1 MRRLYTPNDF
11 KIRTE
16 GDWEFDCQLFAGS
29 GAGLNYVAEIA
40 ARWAAKASGT
50 YDTGPI
56 LAPAG
61 VFFSKTGAQLL
72 AQTGTSAITGWSVAC
87 YGTYDYRAYLMSLE
101 NNVDPEAIPPGFTL
115 PTTSWVQ
122 WALPQSET
130 TPTWTN
136 PLVALGTSAF
146 SPEPWVAVRFVATC
160 TSATGDIA
168 VAVVRI
174 P

>member
-1 MRRLYTPNDF
+1 M
-11 KIRTE
+11 
-16 GDWEFDCQLFAGS
+16 AGS
-29 GAGLNYVAEIA
+29 GAGLNYVAEVV

-50 YDTGPI
+50 YDTGPVV
-56 LAPAG
+56 APAG
-61 VFFSKTGAQLL
+61 SFFSKTGAQLL
-72 AQTGTSAITGWSVAC
+72 AQSGTTSITGWSVAC
-87 YGTYDYRAYLMSLE
+87 YGTYDYRAFLMAQA
-101 NNVDPEAIPPGFTL
+101 NNVDGFAIPPGFTL

-136 PLVALGTSAF
+136 PIVAFGTSAF

-168 VAVVRI
+168 VALVRI

>member
-1 MRRLYTPNDF
+1 MRHIVKP
-11 KIRTE
+11 
-16 GDWEFDCQLFAGS
+16 GWFDLQQFGGS
-29 GAGLNYVAEIA
+29 GAGLNYVAEVV

-50 YDTGPI
+50 YDTGP
-56 LAPAG
+56 LLVPAG

-72 AQTGTSAITGWSVAC
+72 AQTGTSSINGWSVAC
-87 YGTYDYRAYLMSLE
+87 YGTYDYRAYLASLSPPP
-101 NNVDPEAIPPGFTL
+101 PEIPAGFTL

-122 WALPQSET
+122 WALPQTET

-136 PLVALGTSAF
+136 PIVALGVSAF

-168 VAVVRI
+168 IAVVRI